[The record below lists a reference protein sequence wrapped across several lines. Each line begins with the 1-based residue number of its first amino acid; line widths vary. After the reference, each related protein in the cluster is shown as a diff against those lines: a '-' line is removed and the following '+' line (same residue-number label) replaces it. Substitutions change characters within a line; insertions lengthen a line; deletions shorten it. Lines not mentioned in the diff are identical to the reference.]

1 MGNTVLD
8 TTPPVLVPAPSFW
21 SRSQV
26 EHMAALV
33 RLLSS
38 SHKGRANGITAQAL
52 AAQLCVSE
60 RMLRTLV
67 SAAREEGVAISA
79 TPDTGYYVA
88 ETAEELAE
96 CCAFLRTRAMHSL
109 RQEAQLR
116 RIPLPDL
123 LGQLH
128 LPT

>member
-1 MGNTVLD
+1 MGSTVLD

-21 SRSQV
+21 SRTQA
-26 EHMAALV
+26 EHMVALV
-33 RLLSS
+33 RLLSTR
-38 SHKGRANGITAQAL
+38 HKGRAHGITAHEL
-52 AAQLCVSE
+52 ATQLSVSE

-67 SAAREEGVAISA
+67 SAAREDGLAISA

-96 CCAFLRTRAMHSL
+96 CCAFLRGRAMKTL
-109 RQEAQLR
+109 RIEAQLR